1 MLSTSVSGS
10 THFAA
15 RLPALY
21 RRIGAAALFSLN
33 TNHLVEPGARQA
45 VDPFAEPAT
54 GISNLRGGGGGNA
67 TSLPGPGAGNRPG

>member
-33 TNHLVEPGARQA
+33 TNHLVEPGARQD
-45 VDPFAEPAT
+45 VDRFAEPAS
-54 GISNLRGGGGGNA
+54 GRSVVRAVDRDDDSGVSGDA
-67 TSLPGPGAGNRPG
+67 D

>member
-33 TNHLVEPGARQA
+33 TNHLVEPGARQD
-45 VDPFAEPAT
+45 VDPFAEPA
-54 GISNLRGGGGGNA
+54 GGRSVVRAVDRADDSGVSGDA
-67 TSLPGPGAGNRPG
+67 D